1 MLSIHFNKTLVS
13 VTRSGDNKVSNPI
26 PYRSLTLSLL
36 SECAYIKKNNN
47 NAQQSDVQISAT
59 PVIPFSSVPSVAD
72 TDN

>member
-1 MLSIHFNKTLVS
+1 MLSVHFNKTLVS

-36 SECAYIKKNNN
+36 SECAYIKKKIIMHNS
-47 NAQQSDVQISAT
+47 QMYRLSAT
-59 PVIPFSSVPSVAD
+59 PVKHFSSVPSVAD